1 MIETISTLG
10 RLILHGGILI
20 SLLSPSMLY
29 MTSMSL
35 FTDIP
40 IARALLSLSE
50 RVKVALHRIGDLVY
64 VPHLLVLFETVKLLS
79 GIGWWQ
85 IRRQELY
92 GRCWTTSFKRVY

>member
-1 MIETISTLG
+1 M
-10 RLILHGGILI
+10 
-20 SLLSPSMLY
+20 
-29 MTSMSL
+29 
-35 FTDIP
+35 
-40 IARALLSLSE
+40 LSE

-92 GRCWTTSFKRVY
+92 GGCWTTSFKRVLLVGRFLDELVGRLVAYTTLWDGW